1 VPGGEALPGGEA
13 MLEMADVSIVSFI
26 VFDRLRRR
34 PAAAVSVPH
43 ALAPTAPANQVP
55 DLI

>member
-1 VPGGEALPGGEA
+1 MPGGEALPGGEA